1 MNPEVLIVDD
11 DRIFVAIQQRMV
23 VMSGLHDNP
32 LVFTNGKDA
41 LDFLETS
48 VNEDSFFLVLLDIN
62 MPIMN
67 GWEFLDTISATFSID
82 RVRVVVVS
90 SSINVADKE
99 KANQYRHVISYLEKP
114 IKPENLTA
122 LKTIF

>member
-11 DRIFVAIQQRMV
+11 DRIFVTIQQRMV
-23 VMSGLHDNP
+23 VMSGLHHSP
-32 LVFTNGKDA
+32 RVFVNGREA
-41 LDFLETS
+41 LDFLGTS
-48 VNEDSFFLVLLDIN
+48 VGEDSFFLVLLDIN
-62 MPIMN
+62 MPEMD
-67 GWEFLDTISATFSID
+67 GWEFLDAISGTFSTD

-99 KANQYRHVISYLEKP
+99 KAKRYRHVISYLEKP

-122 LKTIF
+122 LKTVF